1 VLGRQPKLIAT
12 MKKLFLIVAAMFAV
26 VSFSACSDDDKD
38 DSLPITTANIAG
50 TWQITLDEGWAIY
63 SDGTRDDWSDV
74 YPDVSDGNYYW
85 TYTFDTNGT
94 CIRKS
99 HADYQE
105 NEDIPD
111 YFTYSISGN
120 TLTMKG
126 KTDSE
131 LNFVGTIKKL
141 TNSHLVIFRSGEDA
155 FEKYEETETYKR
167 LK

>member
-1 VLGRQPKLIAT
+1 
-12 MKKLFLIVAAMFAV
+12 MKKLFLIVATLFVAV
-26 VSFSACSDDDKD
+26 FFSACSDDDKD
-38 DSLPITTANIAG
+38 DNLPITTANLAG
-50 TWQITLDEGWAIY
+50 TWQITLYEGWAAY

-94 CIRKS
+94 CLRES
-99 HADYQE
+99 HDDNNE
-105 NEDIPD
+105 NEDAPD

-120 TLTMKG
+120 TLTMKCEM
-126 KTDSE
+126 DSD

-141 TNSHLVIFRSGEDA
+141 TNTHLVIFRSGEDA
-155 FEKYEETETYKR
+155 FEKYEETESYKR

>member
-1 VLGRQPKLIAT
+1 MQGRQPKLIST
-12 MKKLFLIVAAMFAV
+12 MKKLFLIVAAMFVA

-50 TWQITLDEGWAIY
+50 TWHITLDEGWATY

-99 HADYQE
+99 HADYLE

-120 TLTMKG
+120 TLSMKCEM
-126 KTDSE
+126 DSD

-141 TNSHLVIFRSGEDA
+141 TSSHLVIFRSGEDA